1 MYLLDVNV
9 LIAVL
14 DPHHEHHDKVVDWFL
29 ANHRDGW
36 ATCPLTENG
45 FIRIFGHRN
54 YPNGPA
60 DTLVARRLL
69 MRLCAEPGYVFWPD
83 SVSLMDEQ
91 RFKRLPES
99 KHLTDL
105 YLLALAVENKGS
117 LITLDRRI
125 DASYVAGGEKAYSI
139 LTA

>member
-1 MYLLDVNV
+1 
-9 LIAVL
+9 
-14 DPHHEHHDKVVDWFL
+14 
-29 ANHRDGW
+29 
-36 ATCPLTENG
+36 
-45 FIRIFGHRN
+45 
-54 YPNGPA
+54 
-60 DTLVARRLL
+60 